1 MDLGRT
7 SKERIKFISCFI
19 LWSFFF
25 SLLDFKQ
32 TINNG
37 ILSFSVINIDYMVA
51 VFSESKTSQTGDSF
65 FFHSRDFTA
74 ASPGEKEMS
83 LSLTV
88 SPPSQGSSKGRTS
101 DLQSQRQSQEDQN
114 PP

>member
-7 SKERIKFISCFI
+7 GKERIKFISCFI

-83 LSLTV
+83 LSL
-88 SPPSQGSSKGRTS
+88 
-101 DLQSQRQSQEDQN
+101 
-114 PP
+114 